1 MIWCRCVEELREEQR
16 RDELK
21 FSINLIVVSI
31 QKRPGR
37 MSLNT
42 ESPSSAAAEPSRRW
56 RQRDRPIFAYG
67 LMLVAAVSLV
77 LNYFIKFPTFP
88 DEVAASFRQYCDRK
102 LPLQIETGDGATL
115 ERYFAAEGVL
125 FAVRTLDPATYT
137 LNGGWAQRVL
147 NRKSSWCAYQG
158 PCNTRFVFQMHPGKL
173 AELPAGAE
181 IRWDRGRSFQIYAQQ
196 GITIVFWQ
204 ERNIC
209 CALISDASAEETIQ
223 LAQASVKV

>member
-1 MIWCRCVEELREEQR
+1 M
-16 RDELK
+16 
-21 FSINLIVVSI
+21 SHNAAP
-31 QKRPGR
+31 PG
-37 MSLNT
+37 
-42 ESPSSAAAEPSRRW
+42 SAAAEGSRRW

-67 LMLVAAVSLV
+67 LMLVVAVSLV

-88 DEVAASFRQYCDRK
+88 DEAAASFGQYCDRK
-102 LPLQIETGDGATL
+102 LLLQIETSDAATL
-115 ERYFAAEGVL
+115 NCYFVAEGIP
-125 FAVRTLDPATYT
+125 FADRTLDPDTYT
-137 LNGGWAQRVL
+137 LKGGRAQRVL

-158 PCNTRFVFQMHPGKL
+158 PRNNRFVFQMHPGSL

-181 IRWDRGRSFQIYAQQ
+181 IRWDRGRRFHIYAQQ
-196 GITIVFWQ
+196 GITVVFWQ